1 MSVTQATTIDRAP
14 IPAGITRP
22 ETYINGKAVYGG
34 VNDPRM
40 GTTDREP
47 CKTCGCS
54 TNVVGQR
61 NRVNE
66 CPGHFGHIEVGDHP
80 CTKEVGDWSAV
91 VMLLR
96 LPHHITCLTAKVM
109 YWVRQKRPAFLY
121 HMRHPGGT

>member
-1 MSVTQATTIDRAP
+1 MTLYLSSPSCPLQRRMSVTQATTIDRTP

-22 ETYINGKAVYGG
+22 ETFINGKAVYGG

-66 CPGHFGHIEVGDHP
+66 CPGHFGHIEVRG
-80 CTKEVGDWSAV
+80 AV
-91 VMLLR
+91 DDRDLSYV
-96 LPHHITCLTAKVM
+96 CLH
-109 YWVRQKRPAFLY
+109 Q
-121 HMRHPGGT
+121 